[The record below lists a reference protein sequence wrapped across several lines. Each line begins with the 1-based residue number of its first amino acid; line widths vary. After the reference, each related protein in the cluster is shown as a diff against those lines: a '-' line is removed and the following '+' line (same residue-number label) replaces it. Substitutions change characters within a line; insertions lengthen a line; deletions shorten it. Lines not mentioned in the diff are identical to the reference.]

1 MRLKGTWGKR
11 LFAATL
17 GAVIVGAPLFTVHA
31 DEGAF
36 DRHGEHRYDVRRGAY
51 EKPGGSDTE
60 VAPGRYADEERAREH
75 REQHRD
81 QESEKERRER
91 HERREE
97 RERERRG
104 EHQETERERR
114 ERHERR
120 EEHERERREE
130 IDREENRD
138 NEGPRQYKYDVRRGM
153 YEQEGGSDTE
163 VSRGMY
169 EQPSEDGQRR
179 GLQR

>member
-1 MRLKGTWGKR
+1 MRLAGTWSKR

-36 DRHGEHRYDVRRGAY
+36 DRHGEHRYDVRRGEY

-60 VAPGRYADEERAREH
+60 VAPGKYADEEKAKEQRGQHQGEH
-75 REQHRD
+75 RAEHRD
-81 QESEKERRER
+81 GGNREQ
-91 HERREE
+91 
-97 RERERRG
+97 RG
-104 EHQETERERR
+104 ETEAERR

-120 EEHERERREE
+120 EEHERQRREQVE
-130 IDREENRD
+130 REEGRSEEQD
-138 NEGPRQYKYDVRRGM
+138 GPRQYKYDVRRGM

-169 EQPSEDGQRR
+169 EQPSEDGERR
-179 GLQR
+179 GLKR

>member
-1 MRLKGTWGKR
+1 MRFARMWSKR
-11 LFAATL
+11 IFAATL
-17 GAVIVGAPLFTVHA
+17 GLAIVGMPLFTAHA
-31 DEGAF
+31 DEGTF
-36 DRHGEHRYDVRRGAY
+36 DRHGEHRYDVRRGEY
-51 EKPGGSDTE
+51 EKEGGSDTT
-60 VAPGRYADEERAREH
+60 VKPGKYADEEKARE
-75 REQHRD
+75 Q
-81 QESEKERRER
+81 
-91 HERREE
+91 REE
-97 RERERRG
+97 RKGEHKNEHKNEHHDGGKR

-138 NEGPRQYKYDVRRGM
+138 NEGPREYKYDVRRGM

-169 EQPSEDGQRR
+169 EKPKEDGERR
-179 GLQR
+179 GLVR